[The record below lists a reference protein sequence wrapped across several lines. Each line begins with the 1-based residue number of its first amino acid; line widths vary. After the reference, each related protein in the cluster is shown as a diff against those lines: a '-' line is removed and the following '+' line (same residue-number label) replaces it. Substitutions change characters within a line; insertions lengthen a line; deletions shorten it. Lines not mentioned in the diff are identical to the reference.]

1 VSRGVRALAL
11 GGALAAAA
19 CAPRPAV
26 DVAQPGP
33 AAEARAAEV
42 AAPEVAGPGVAALEA
57 ATLEAIASS
66 ERARAGELR
75 VLVARGVTELRWRDE
90 SGDRF
95 EQGDADLRWCAGRGF
110 AVSISKLGDRYAW
123 VGSDGRRWWQFF
135 LKAEPS
141 TLRWG
146 TLAPAAVAAGGPAA
160 EEGGGGADES
170 LRSLAG
176 GTPSPVLLGLRPLVP
191 RADAAPEVRGELLWI
206 ECEPEGRARVEAAF
220 DPKSLAPL
228 RVRMSVPGG
237 ATVLSNFDGML
248 PVETLGTAQ
257 GAWPRMP
264 RRVRIEASGV
274 KQASSIAL
282 LLSLESARADADAAD
297 RPLLYDLDA
306 LRERFAPQDVKEL
319 R

>member
-1 VSRGVRALAL
+1 M
-11 GGALAAAA
+11 
-19 CAPRPAV
+19 
-26 DVAQPGP
+26 
-33 AAEARAAEV
+33 
-42 AAPEVAGPGVAALEA
+42 
-57 ATLEAIASS
+57 
-66 ERARAGELR
+66 
-75 VLVARGVTELRWRDE
+75 LVARGVTEIRWRDE

-146 TLAPAAVAAGGPAA
+146 ALAPAAVAAGGPAA

-191 RADAAPEVRGELLWI
+191 CAGTAPEVRGELLWI

-228 RVRMSVPGG
+228 RVRMSVTGG
-237 ATVLSNFDGML
+237 ATVLSSFDGML